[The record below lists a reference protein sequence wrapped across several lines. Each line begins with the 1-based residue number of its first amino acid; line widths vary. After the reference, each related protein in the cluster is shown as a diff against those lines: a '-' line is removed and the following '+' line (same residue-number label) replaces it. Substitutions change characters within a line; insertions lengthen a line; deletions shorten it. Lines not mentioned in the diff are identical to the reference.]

1 MSQINEQKKKSRGP
15 RYAKQ
20 NPFGW
25 RNAVTALVT
34 VVATVLSCWLTVQI
48 LLPVASG
55 SGLSSNAATTNSSG
69 AGIMDRYDTYINN
82 SLADALEGLE
92 GFDRPMKS
100 YWLSDD
106 TMIAPEPDPKHFGST
121 RNPADLEKIL
131 ISAER
136 MLGIKDT
143 VFSTDVKLYGNSEIT
158 YYLDETILCITWQ
171 ELIDNAVYS
180 FSEVKIAH
188 ASQFRRFLAD
198 GTYGSDKLYYTTEMA
213 ATVNAVTASSG
224 DYYKYRSMGVIVYNG
239 EVKRVNSQVDT
250 CYIDENGDLS
260 FTRIGEITTA
270 EQAEQYVQDNKIRF
284 SLGFGPILVEDG
296 QNVAPSSYLLGE
308 VYKKYSRAALIQMD
322 ERHYVLMAVNLS
334 PDEGYRNT
342 LTITE
347 LADFVMSLGAK
358 QAYALDGGQ
367 TATIVMNDRLVNR
380 PDYGTQR
387 KISDIIYFATAIP
400 ENE

>member
-1 MSQINEQKKKSRGP
+1 M
-15 RYAKQ
+15 
-20 NPFGW
+20 
-25 RNAVTALVT
+25 T
-34 VVATVLSCWLTVQI
+34 
-48 LLPVASG
+48 
-55 SGLSSNAATTNSSG
+55 
-69 AGIMDRYDTYINN
+69 
-82 SLADALEGLE
+82 
-92 GFDRPMKS
+92 
-100 YWLSDD
+100 
-106 TMIAPEPDPKHFGST
+106 
-121 RNPADLEKIL
+121 
-131 ISAER
+131 
-136 MLGIKDT
+136 
-143 VFSTDVKLYGNSEIT
+143 YGNSEIT

-171 ELIDNAVYS
+171 EVIDNAVYS

-250 CYIDENGDLS
+250 CYIDENGDLL
-260 FTRIGEITTA
+260 FTKVGEITTT
-270 EQAEQYVQDNKIRF
+270 EQAEQFVRDNNIRF
-284 SLGFGPILVEDG
+284 SLGFGPILVRDG
-296 QNVAPSSYLLGE
+296 ENVAPDSYLLGE
-308 VYKKYSRAALIQMD
+308 VYKKYSRAALIQMG
-322 ERHYVLMAVNLS
+322 ELHYVLMAVNLG

-347 LADFVMSLGAK
+347 LADFVMSLGAQ

-367 TATIVMNDRLVNR
+367 TATIVVNDRLVNR

-400 ENE
+400 EDE